1 MANFLPILV
10 ALGISI
16 GVLIFFLGLYSMSA
30 TTATIQERLEE
41 YGARPLTLEEI
52 ELSQPFSE
60 RVVKPLLRSLAQA
73 VTRFTPQSLL
83 KDTANK
89 LEKAGNPYNWTATE
103 FMGFRVLAGVI
114 LGVAGFLLTSVAKVA
129 TAKGLGF
136 ALLMGFLGFTLP
148 SIWLGQKISAR
159 KKEILKS
166 LPDAMDLITVSVEA
180 GLGFDLALARVV
192 EKWDNALAKEF
203 ARFLGEVRYGKPR
216 HAALRDMAARVD
228 LPEFTG
234 FVASIIQAEEMGS
247 SIANVMRVQSN
258 YMRIRRRQRA
268 EELARQAPI
277 KMIVVLIFFVFPSIF
292 VVLLGPALIILKN
305 SVAIRGVFGF

>member
-1 MANFLPILV
+1 MANFLPLLV
-10 ALGISI
+10 ALGISL
-16 GVLIFFLGLYSMSA
+16 GVLIFFLGLYSMST

-60 RVVKPLLRSLAQA
+60 RVVKPLLQNLAKT

-83 KDTANK
+83 KDTATK

-114 LGVAGFLLTSVAKVA
+114 LGIASFLLTSVAKIAV
-129 TAKGLGF
+129 AKGLGF
-136 ALLMGFLGFTLP
+136 ALLTGFLGFTLP
-148 SIWLGQKISAR
+148 SLWLGQKIKAR
-159 KKEILKS
+159 KKEILKA

-180 GLGFDLALARVV
+180 GLGFDLALARLV
-192 EKWDNALAKEF
+192 EKWDNELAKEF
-203 ARFLGEVRYGKPR
+203 SRFLKEVRYGKAR
-216 HAALRDMAARVD
+216 HRALRDMAARID

-234 FVASIIQAEEMGS
+234 FVASIIQAEELGA
-247 SIANVMRVQSN
+247 SIANVMRIQSN

-277 KMIVVLIFFVFPSIF
+277 KMIIVLVLFVFPSIF
-292 VVLLGPALIILKN
+292 VVLLGPGLIIIKN
-305 SVAIRGVFGF
+305 TGMFRAMF

>member
-16 GVLIFFLGLYSMSA
+16 GVLIFFLGLYSMTT

-60 RVVKPLLRSLAQA
+60 RVVKPLLRNLAKTI
-73 VTRFTPQSLL
+73 TRFTPQSLL
-83 KDTANK
+83 RETANK
-89 LEKAGNPYNWTATE
+89 LEKAGNPYNWTAVE
-103 FMGFRVLAGVI
+103 FMGFRVLAGII
-114 LGVAGFLLTSVAKVA
+114 LGVAGFLFTSVAKVA
-129 TAKGLGF
+129 AAKGLGF

-148 SIWLGQKISAR
+148 SVWLGQKIKAR
-159 KKEILKS
+159 KKEILKT

-192 EKWDNALAKEF
+192 EKWDNELAKEF
-203 ARFLGEVRYGKPR
+203 AKFLGEVRYGKAR
-216 HAALRDMAARVD
+216 HKALRDMAARVD

-234 FVASIIQAEEMGS
+234 FVASIIQAEEMGA

-268 EELARQAPI
+268 EELARQAPV
-277 KMIVVLIFFVFPSIF
+277 KMIVILVFFVFPSIF
-292 VVLLGPALIILKN
+292 VVLLGPGLIIIKN
-305 SVAIRGVFGF
+305 SGVFRGVFGF